1 MKRIIKLIILLLVLF
16 TTTNAVSANNKD
28 NCIRLLGAGI
38 YNDYLEANCG
48 FKGGVAGMLNSMY
61 TEAGCRSIVEQY
73 EVDNTIKEVFN
84 DSDKRLKVMGKK
96 KFCNANKKAYYDLVV
111 PVQKSRN
118 LKQ

>member
-48 FKGGVAGMLNSMY
+48 FKGGVAGIVNGLFKVSHF
-61 TEAGCRSIVEQY
+61 RS
-73 EVDNTIKEVFN
+73 
-84 DSDKRLKVMGKK
+84 
-96 KFCNANKKAYYDLVV
+96 
-111 PVQKSRN
+111 
-118 LKQ
+118 